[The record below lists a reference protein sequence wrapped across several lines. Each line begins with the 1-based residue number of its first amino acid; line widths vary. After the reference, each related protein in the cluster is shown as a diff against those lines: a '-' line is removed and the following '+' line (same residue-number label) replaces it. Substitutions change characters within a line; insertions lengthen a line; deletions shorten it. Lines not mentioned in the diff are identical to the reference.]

1 MSRAIAWTVART
13 VDQICN
19 LMASMVLQTVAA
31 YLVDHNRA
39 ISECV
44 LVLHTIVIGL
54 DAIEKVEHELVT
66 LLLGLGLFVSDS
78 AGRLRLVSIAD
89 VDIWIQLGW
98 YFCHQ
103 TSHIIDIKLSLLL
116 ATWVVALWFGNE
128 SLLVD
133 HLAWF
138 GWNYRRS
145 HIWHSQ

>member
-1 MSRAIAWTVART
+1 MGRTIAWTVART

-31 YLVDHNRA
+31 YLIDHNRA

-78 AGRLRLVSIAD
+78 AGRL
-89 VDIWIQLGW
+89 
-98 YFCHQ
+98 
-103 TSHIIDIKLSLLL
+103 
-116 ATWVVALWFGNE
+116 
-128 SLLVD
+128 
-133 HLAWF
+133 
-138 GWNYRRS
+138 
-145 HIWHSQ
+145 